1 MSAIDFIKMMDSN
14 PNIDYS
20 ELHKEYFKQFSKR
33 ERIDAFIYSMTL
45 YKVTKVYLYQIR
57 NYG

>member
-33 ERIDAFIYSMTL
+33 ERMMLL
-45 YKVTKVYLYQIR
+45 YIL
-57 NYG
+57 